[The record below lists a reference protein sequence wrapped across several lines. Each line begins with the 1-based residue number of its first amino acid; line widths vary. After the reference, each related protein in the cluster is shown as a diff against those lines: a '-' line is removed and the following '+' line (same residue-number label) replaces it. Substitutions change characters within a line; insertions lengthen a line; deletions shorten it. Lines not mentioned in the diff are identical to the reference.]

1 MDSPS
6 PIPSPTLHYENLLF
20 WAAVVATSSVAVL
33 LLLVCWPFQYYV
45 LSRLMGAT
53 VVRQESRGIKSN
65 NGITSVYGSNGGGNE
80 CTICLEEFKDSERC
94 RVFPHCNHEFHVPC
108 IDAWLERQN
117 QSCPVCRNSLED
129 AAVPNIVGDDLV

>member
-6 PIPSPTLHYENLLF
+6 PIPSPTLRSENLLF
-20 WAAVVATSSVAVL
+20 WAAVVVTSSVAVL
-33 LLLVCWPFQYYV
+33 LLLVCWPLQYYV

-53 VVRQESRGIKSN
+53 AVRQDSRGIKCN
-65 NGITSVYGSNGGGNE
+65 DGITSVYGGDNE
-80 CTICLEEFKDSERC
+80 CTICLEEFKDREWC

-117 QSCPVCRNSLED
+117 QSCPVCHNSLED